1 MKDTSMVLAS
11 FMFTPDTTKKTLYY
25 WGQELSAEP
34 MAHRTSDRI
43 VNCPPLDHNLNGV
56 SVRFPPGQTQ
66 CAPVQVTA
74 LAEQALVT
82 NPGAGPPPPPLFR
95 LACSER

>member
-1 MKDTSMVLAS
+1 MKDASMVLAS

-43 VNCPPLDHNLNGV
+43 VNCPPSDHNLNGV
-56 SVRFPPGQTQ
+56 SVRFPPGKLSVHLCGSLPWQS
-66 CAPVQVTA
+66 
-74 LAEQALVT
+74 
-82 NPGAGPPPPPLFR
+82 R
-95 LACSER
+95 LL